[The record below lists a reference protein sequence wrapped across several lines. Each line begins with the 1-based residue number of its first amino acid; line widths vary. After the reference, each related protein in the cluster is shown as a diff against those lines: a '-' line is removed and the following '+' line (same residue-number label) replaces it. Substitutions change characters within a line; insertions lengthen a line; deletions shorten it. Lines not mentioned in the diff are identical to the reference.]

1 MLSDVAL
8 ERALERLRKNFYHL
22 WRVLEELRSSPRP
35 RPAPDSLL
43 RDWRGA
49 QKPSQEWRKALFYEQ
64 AIDVLTVALGVPR
77 EDVSS
82 LVREYVFGRLD
93 TSALPD

>member
-1 MLSDVAL
+1 L
-8 ERALERLRKNFYHL
+8 RLNFYHL
-22 WRVLEELRSSPRP
+22 YRVLEELRTTPSP

-77 EDVSS
+77 EETSS

-93 TSALPD
+93 TSAPPD

>member
-22 WRVLEELRSSPRP
+22 WRVLEELRSAPRP

-49 QKPSQEWRKALFYEQ
+49 QKPSQEWRKARHYEQ
-64 AIDVLTVALGVPR
+64 AIAVLSASLGRSR
-77 EDVSS
+77 EETEG
-82 LVREYVFGRLD
+82 LVREYVFATR
-93 TSALPD
+93 